1 MFKEKTSK
9 KRNHVVDNSKK
20 NTTLDARHQEMIKE
34 IEKGV
39 IEKEKLKE
47 KKQDILHKISI
58 WKEKIRNI
66 HNNKQDN
73 TPEYQEAWTSN
84 IYFNNKLRL
93 INIEL
98 NKLLDENKEI
108 EYYENTGNILFDY
121 YDLIENQESMVTNI
135 NAIDID
141 ADIKYMKGN
150 KNKSLPPNQ
159 KNILEA
165 FNLTNIKE
173 DISNIE
179 DCSDVDEEDFENKKD
194 NIKDKTSLVDEYLF
208 AIEPN
213 HIKSNNNNSLD
224 TCQLCDTQ
232 LLLLLQEGL
241 MICNT
246 CGYQELLLVEQN
258 RPVYRQANKESSH
271 QSYKRINHF
280 NEWVSQI
287 QGKEST
293 DIPDEIFERI
303 VQEIKKEKI
312 RDTGKLSYNKMRE
325 ILKKLKYNKY
335 YEHIYYIIYRLNGI
349 SPPNFS
355 PELEE
360 RLRNM
365 FKEIQGPF
373 LKHCPEKRKNFLS
386 YSYVLFKFCQ
396 LLEKDEYLKHFSLLK
411 SREKLHVQDQIW
423 RKICEEVNWEY
434 IQSI

>member
-47 KKQDILHKISI
+47 KKQDILNKISI

-98 NKLLDENKEI
+98 DKLFDENKEI

-121 YDLIENQESMVTNI
+121 YNLIENQESMVTNI
-135 NAIDID
+135 NAIDIED
-141 ADIKYMKGN
+141 DIKYMKGN
-150 KNKSLPPNQ
+150 KKKSLPPNQ

-293 DIPDEIFERI
+293 DIPTEIFERI